1 MPTQENQS
9 DSQRSDGGRSPQGKF
24 SETAAHSQ
32 TSDTTPN
39 RPPRSATSAVA
50 WIGRSL
56 GKYQITAVL
65 GQGGMGIV
73 FRAHDPLI
81 DRDVAIKLLPEELAE
96 DETALGRFLAEAKAV
111 GRLNHQ
117 NVVSVYDVGQDGK
130 AYYLVMELMP
140 GGSAAE
146 RLDRGQSCSVLDATR
161 IAIDAC
167 KGLAAAHA
175 TGLIHRDVKPA
186 NLMRGAD
193 GAFKITDF
201 GLAKTTSART
211 REITQAGMVV
221 GTPYFMSP
229 EQCDAK
235 PVDARSDIYSLGAT
249 YYSLL
254 SGRSPY
260 EDYDSVLQVMFGH
273 CQGDIPD
280 PRTADSSIPAA
291 CAAIVARAMAKS
303 PADRYQ
309 TAGEMLAD
317 LEAVAA
323 KLSGPVRIDLP
334 SQSGVRGI
342 SSPSGRHGAAMAT
355 GGSRRIWIGGAAAAA
370 ALIVLA
376 LAIWRPW
383 SGSPRDSNPPP
394 IGPSAAGPSAVNA
407 TTGAPKLASARGITP
422 TEIVLGMSAPFNG
435 PSRELGQSM
444 QVGLNTYFQN
454 VNERG
459 GVAGRKIRLVA
470 LDDGYEPARG
480 LANMQDLLDHHQ
492 VFAVIG
498 NVGTP
503 TAEKT
508 LPIALLRKTIFYGA
522 FTGANLLRKDPPDRF
537 VFNYRASY
545 EEETAAIFKYLVEIK
560 KVRPE
565 QVAIFAQQDGYGD
578 SGYAGVVKMLRK
590 LGGDP
595 DKLLRV
601 GYVRNTVDVG
611 DAVKKI
617 VAAPDLK
624 AVIMV
629 PAYRPAARFIQL
641 VRDAGKDILFASV
654 SFVGAVPLADELTQL
669 GPKYCEQVIV
679 TQVVPNPSSQ
689 ASAVL
694 KYRELL
700 AKFFPNERPN
710 FISLEG
716 YIDAVIFVHA
726 LQSAG
731 DNPTTDSVISALES
745 IRSLDLGIGT
755 SITFGPSEH
764 QGSHKVWGTILDKT
778 GQYQNLELD

>member
-1 MPTQENQS
+1 MSNEENRARPPS
-9 DSQRSDGGRSPQGKF
+9 SAGGRPPEPKF
-24 SETAAHSQ
+24 LETAAIAQ
-32 TSDTTPN
+32 GSDTAPS
-39 RPPRSATSAVA
+39 RPPVSLISANA

-73 FRAHDPLI
+73 FKAHDPLI

-186 NLMRGAD
+186 NLMRGTD

-201 GLAKTTSART
+201 GLAKTTTPRT

-280 PRTADSSIPAA
+280 PRTADPSIPMA

-334 SQSGVRGI
+334 SQSGVRGVP
-342 SSPSGRHGAAMAT
+342 SPSAAHGAARAT
-355 GGSRRIWIGGAAAAA
+355 GGSRALWISGAAAAA
-370 ALIVLA
+370 VLVALA

-383 SGSPRDSNPPP
+383 SRRSRDFNPPP
-394 IGPSAAGPSAVNA
+394 NGPLGCADRPPSIRRLAAPSSRRPEASRRR
-407 TTGAPKLASARGITP
+407 KSCWASARP
-422 TEIVLGMSAPFNG
+422 SMAP
-435 PSRELGQSM
+435 
-444 QVGLNTYFQN
+444 
-454 VNERG
+454 
-459 GVAGRKIRLVA
+459 
-470 LDDGYEPARG
+470 
-480 LANMQDLLDHHQ
+480 
-492 VFAVIG
+492 
-498 NVGTP
+498 
-503 TAEKT
+503 
-508 LPIALLRKTIFYGA
+508 
-522 FTGANLLRKDPPDRF
+522 
-537 VFNYRASY
+537 RASWVDRW
-545 EEETAAIFKYLVEIK
+545 K
-560 KVRPE
+560 
-565 QVAIFAQQDGYGD
+565 
-578 SGYAGVVKMLRK
+578 SG
-590 LGGDP
+590 
-595 DKLLRV
+595 
-601 GYVRNTVDVG
+601 
-611 DAVKKI
+611 
-617 VAAPDLK
+617 
-624 AVIMV
+624 
-629 PAYRPAARFIQL
+629 
-641 VRDAGKDILFASV
+641 
-654 SFVGAVPLADELTQL
+654 
-669 GPKYCEQVIV
+669 
-679 TQVVPNPSSQ
+679 
-689 ASAVL
+689 
-694 KYRELL
+694 
-700 AKFFPNERPN
+700 
-710 FISLEG
+710 
-716 YIDAVIFVHA
+716 
-726 LQSAG
+726 
-731 DNPTTDSVISALES
+731 
-745 IRSLDLGIGT
+745 
-755 SITFGPSEH
+755 
-764 QGSHKVWGTILDKT
+764 
-778 GQYQNLELD
+778 